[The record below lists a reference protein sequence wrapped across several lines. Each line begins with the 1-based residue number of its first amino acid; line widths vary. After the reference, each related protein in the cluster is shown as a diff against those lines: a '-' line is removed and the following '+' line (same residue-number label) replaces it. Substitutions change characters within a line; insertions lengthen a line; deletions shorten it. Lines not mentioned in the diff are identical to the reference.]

1 MDFSRGFS
9 KASLYYPRTL
19 AYIAMQGHATNCR
32 MALQK
37 GKGDNID
44 MAI

>member
-1 MDFSRGFS
+1 MGFSRGFS

-19 AYIAMQGHATNCR
+19 AYIAMQDHAANCR
-32 MALQK
+32 MVLEK

-44 MAI
+44 MDI